1 MKCHYVYD
9 RIAGKVLIP
18 GCWPVVMSND
28 IRDCICRNSKSSE
41 TEEIKKLKNEIRLL
55 KKQIK
60 QLKDERKQH
69 SMDCP

>member
-28 IRDCICRNSKSSE
+28 IRDCTCRNSKSSE
-41 TEEIKKLKNEIRLL
+41 TEEIKKLKKEIRRL
-55 KKQIK
+55 KKVITE
-60 QLKDERKQH
+60 LKEKLH
-69 SMDCP
+69 EINEC